1 MVHPLRRQ
9 GDAGHEAEGLVEIGE
24 LESLGD
30 GVAAVHLMPAGEARE
45 GVGALA
51 AVELLRPALVGHIRV
66 PISAVH
72 ALRGYV
78 PAMSNPHPR
87 GPFGTAPSIE
97 EMEEMAERAFETI
110 PTGIGRASRRGRVC
124 QYV

>member
-78 PAMSNPHPR
+78 PAMSNPHR
-87 GPFGTAPSIE
+87 SE
-97 EMEEMAERAFETI
+97 EHTSELQSLMRISYAVFCLKKKINNKRHITKI
-110 PTGIGRASRRGRVC
+110 TTK
-124 QYV
+124 

>member
-1 MVHPLRRQ
+1 
-9 GDAGHEAEGLVEIGE
+9 
-24 LESLGD
+24 
-30 GVAAVHLMPAGEARE
+30 MPAGEARE

-78 PAMSNPHPR
+78 PAMSTPHPR
-87 GPFGTAPSIE
+87 GPFGTAPSLE
-97 EMEEMAERAFETI
+97 ELEEMAERAFETI
-110 PTGIGRASRRGRVC
+110 PTVLSRRSAERRVGNEC
-124 QYV
+124 VSTCRSRWSPHTQNKQPTNKQP